1 MALLQIREALNQAID
16 EEMERDSGVF
26 IMGEEVAQYNGA
38 YKVTQGL
45 WKKYGDKRVID
56 TPITEAGFAGIGI
69 GAALTGIN
77 VRPIVEM
84 MTWNFAI
91 LAFDQIINHAA
102 KARYMSAGQFKVPIV
117 FRGPN
122 GPAHM
127 LSAQHSQALES
138 MMTHI
143 PGLIVMTPSTP
154 YDAKGMLKS
163 AIRDDNPVIFMES
176 ELMYGIKGEVPE
188 SEYLIPIGKG
198 DIKRQ
203 GTDVTIIAW
212 TKMVAV
218 ALKAAELLENDGI
231 HAEVIDPRTLRP
243 LDEDLIL
250 ESVKKT
256 NRVVIVEDAWPFA
269 SVGTEI
275 AHRIHTKAFDYLDA
289 PVEKINSADIPMP
302 YAENLEHEAM
312 PSPEKVVTAVKK
324 VLYRNN

>member
-1 MALLQIREALNQAID
+1 MAVLQIREAINQAID
-16 EEMERDSGVF
+16 EEMQRDPGVF

-69 GAALTGIN
+69 GAAMTGIG

-91 LAFDQIINHAA
+91 LAFDQIMNHAA
-102 KARYMSAGQFKVPIV
+102 KARYMSAGQFSMPIV

-127 LSAQHSQALES
+127 LGAQHSQALES
-138 MMTHI
+138 MVAHV

-154 YDAKGMLKS
+154 YDAKGMLKA
-163 AIRDDNPVIFMES
+163 AIRDNNPVIFMES
-176 ELMYGIKGEVPE
+176 ELMYGIKGEVPDE
-188 SEYLIPIGKG
+188 EYIIPIGKG
-198 DIKRQ
+198 DIKRE

-218 ALKAAELLENDGI
+218 ALKAAEELQKEGI
-231 HAEVIDPRTLRP
+231 SAEVIDPRTLRP

-250 ESVKKT
+250 DSVRKT
-256 NRVVIVEDAWPFA
+256 NRCVIVEDSWPYA

-275 AHRIHTKAFDYLDA
+275 AHRIHTKAFDDLDA
-289 PVEKINSADIPMP
+289 PVEKINSADVPMP
-302 YAENLEHEAM
+302 YAENLEHEAL
-312 PSPEKVVTAVKK
+312 PTPEKVIAAVKK
-324 VLYRNN
+324 VLYR